1 MKGNKMTIFK
11 SVLNKEDLLDSRDII
26 DRIQDLAKFQ
36 IEVFNEQLSLEDDDD
51 LQIEEDN
58 YSHILFRRWL
68 KEGEGIDEER
78 DELIKL
84 LELQDQCEDLSDW
97 EHGETLVHAS
107 YWVEYVEGLLI
118 DCGDLPKE
126 IPHYIAI
133 DWEKTADNIEQDY
146 MRVDFDGEEYLIRN
160 C

>member
-26 DRIQDLAKFQ
+26 DRIEELAKFQ
-36 IEVFNEQLSLEDDDD
+36 IEVFNEQQSIEGDDD
-51 LQIEEDN
+51 LQIDEDDYTAKHFRQWLDDAPSDEDREE
-58 YSHILFRRWL
+58 L
-68 KEGEGIDEER
+68 KALLALNDECEG
-78 DELIKL
+78 
-84 LELQDQCEDLSDW
+84 LSDW
-97 EHGETLVHAS
+97 KYGETLIHS
-107 YWVEYVEGLLI
+107 NYWVEYVEGLLI

>member
-26 DRIQDLAKFQ
+26 DRIQELAKFQ
-36 IEVFNEQLSLEDDDD
+36 IEVFNEQQSLEDDDD
-51 LQIEEDN
+51 LQIEEEDYN
-58 YSHILFRRWL
+58 NDHFRYWL
-68 KEGEGIDEER
+68 KEAPSDEER
-78 DELIKL
+78 EELKALLALNDE
-84 LELQDQCEDLSDW
+84 CEGLSDW
-97 EHGETLVHAS
+97 THGETLIHS
-107 YWVEYVEGLLI
+107 NYWVEYVEGLLI

>member
-11 SVLNKEDLLDSRDII
+11 SNLNKEDLLDSRDII
-26 DRIQDLAKFQ
+26 DRIEELAKIQ
-36 IEVFNEQLSLEDDDD
+36 IEAFNEQQSIEGDDD
-51 LQIEEDN
+51 LQIDEDD
-58 YSHILFRRWL
+58 YTSKHFRQWL
-68 KEGEGIDEER
+68 DDAPFEEER
-78 DELIKL
+78 EELKALLALNDE
-84 LELQDQCEDLSDW
+84 CENLSDW
-97 EHGETLVHAS
+97 KYGETLIHAS
-107 YWVEYVEGLLI
+107 YWVQYVEDLLI